1 MALKYLS
8 HIETLN
14 IDMQQNVLSNVVIHP
29 LTTATRPATPIV
41 GQTIYN
47 GTLKA
52 LEVWDGSAWV
62 SASGDITSITAGT
75 GLSGG
80 GSVGAVTVSI
90 DYIGTGNIIL
100 AAGAIS
106 GTVSTADFI
115 LVSDTT
121 VGNAVKAPVSSL
133 PFTANLGTVTS
144 VAATGA
150 GGIVVAGSPITTS
163 GTLAL
168 SLSAVPNASL
178 ANSTITIN
186 GTAVALGGSI
196 NVGDITGVTAGVGLS
211 GGGATGAV
219 TLDLDFSELTDMTAD
234 ITGAT
239 EFILQNGTTESRKA
253 ASEIKLSAFNNDQN
267 WSSTVGT
274 VTSIS
279 VAGNDGISVSGSP
292 ITTSGIITLGITNGS
307 IANAKLANST
317 ITIGTTVI
325 ALGAA
330 STSLSGLTSLDF
342 AAGARTIG
350 ASIGANALT
359 LGGATSTVVIP
370 GNLTVS
376 GTTTTVNT
384 ETILL
389 ADNIITL
396 NSNATGAATENAGFE
411 IERGTDLNVSLLWDE
426 AANRWTVGTE
436 SFVAGTFIGALNGN
450 AATVTNGVYT
460 TGSYSDPSWITALN
474 WSKITNK
481 PDPVVTVTLTGDV
494 TGSGNTTLTDLASG
508 TISFAT
514 TIAANSVALGTDTT
528 GNYVA
533 TVAGS
538 NGISVTGSGSEN
550 AAVTVTGINASTTAV
565 GVVELATNAEAIT
578 GTDATRAVTPQGAAS
593 LVNDR
598 IIAER
603 FYIAIGD
610 GSSTSIPVVHNLNSD
625 YVIVQCF
632 EASSGQLVMVDIR
645 KIDPNSMQFDFA
657 NPPAPGDILV
667 SMIRVR

>member
-14 IDMQQNVLSNVVIHP
+14 INMQQNVLSNVVIDP

-52 LEVWDGSAWV
+52 LEVWDGAAWV
-62 SASGDITSITAGT
+62 SASGDITSVTAGA

-80 GSVGAVTVSI
+80 GSVGAITVSV
-90 DYIGTGNIIL
+90 DYLGADNIIL
-100 AAGAIS
+100 AAGALSGNITTTDYILIS
-106 GTVSTADFI
+106 DATDSNAKKALVST
-115 LVSDTT
+115 
-121 VGNAVKAPVSSL
+121 L
-133 PFTANLGTVTS
+133 PFTDNLGTVTS

-168 SLSAVPNASL
+168 SLSAVPNTSL

-196 NVGDITGVTAGVGLS
+196 NVGDITGVTAGNGLS
-211 GGGATGAV
+211 GGGTIGAV

-239 EFILQNGTTESRKA
+239 ELILQDGTTESRKA

-292 ITTSGIITLGITNGS
+292 ITTSGTITLGITNGS

-325 ALGAA
+325 ALGAT
-330 STSLSGLTSLDF
+330 STFLSGLTSLDF
-342 AAGARTIG
+342 AAGARVIG
-350 ASIGANALT
+350 ASIGANDLT
-359 LGGATSTVVIP
+359 LGGALSTVVIP

-376 GTTTTVNT
+376 GTTTS
-384 ETILL
+384 I
-389 ADNIITL
+389 
-396 NSNATGAATENAGFE
+396 NSNEVNIGDAIIKLNADETGVPSQNAGFE
-411 IERGTDLNVSLLWDE
+411 VERGTSANVSLVWDE
-426 AANRWTVGTE
+426 SGDRWDFGAAYDVRANN
-436 SFVAGTFIGALNGN
+436 FIGDLEGTADD
-450 AATVTNGVYT
+450 ASKWT
-460 TGSYSDPSWITALN
+460 TARTITLAGDASGSVSIDGSQN
-474 WSKITNK
+474 
-481 PDPVVTVTLTGDV
+481 VTLTATV
-494 TGSGNTTLTDLASG
+494 VAS
-508 TISFAT
+508 SV
-514 TIAANSVALGTDTT
+514 AANSVVLGTDTT

-538 NGISVTGSGSEN
+538 GAISVSGSGSEG
-550 AAVTVTGINASTTAV
+550 AAVTVSVADASATAK
-565 GVVELATNAEAIT
+565 GAVELATNIEAIT
-578 GTDATRAVTPQGAAS
+578 GTDTTRALTPASGAA
-593 LVNDR
+593 LVDNR
-598 IIAER
+598 ISAER
-603 FYIAIGD
+603 FTAAIGD
-610 GSSTSIPVVHNLNSD
+610 GLSTSIPVVHNLNSEF
-625 YVIVQCF
+625 VIVQCF
-632 EASSGQLVMVDIR
+632 EAGSGQLVMVDIR
-645 KIDPNSMQFDFA
+645 KVDPNVMQFDFA
-657 NPPAPGDILV
+657 VAPAPGNILV
-667 SMIRVR
+667 SMIRVG